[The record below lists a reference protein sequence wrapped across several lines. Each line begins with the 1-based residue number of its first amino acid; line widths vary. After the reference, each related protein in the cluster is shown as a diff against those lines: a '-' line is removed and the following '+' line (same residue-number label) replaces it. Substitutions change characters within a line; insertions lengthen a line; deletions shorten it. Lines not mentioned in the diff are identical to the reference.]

1 MKILVVEDEKDL
13 NDIIVKKLKIEGYTV
28 DSCYDGVTAI
38 EYMEA
43 TEYDTVVL
51 DIMLPKLSGL
61 EVIKIV
67 REKKIKTPILI
78 LTALD
83 SISDRV
89 KGLDSGAD
97 DYLVKPFS
105 FDELMA
111 RIRVI
116 TRRVTG
122 DVTNIFTVADL
133 TVDCNSHTVTRGEKE
148 INLSSKEFAVL
159 EYLIRNKGNVLS
171 RSKIENHIWNFEYDG
186 GSNVVDVYIRYLRKK
201 IDNEYDIKLI
211 HTIRGIGYVLR
222 E

>member
-13 NDIIVKKLKIEGYTV
+13 NDIIVKKLNAEGYTV
-28 DSCYDGVTAI
+28 DSCYDGITAV

-43 TEYDTVVL
+43 TEYDAVVL

-61 EVIKIV
+61 EVIKTV
-67 REKKIKTPILI
+67 RDKKNKTPILI

-122 DVTNIFTVADL
+122 DVTNIFKVADL
-133 TVDCNSHTVTRGEKE
+133 TVDCNSHTVRRGDKE
-148 INLSSKEFAVL
+148 INLSSKEFSVL
-159 EYLIRNKGNVLS
+159 EYLIRNKGTVLS
-171 RSKIENHIWNFEYDG
+171 RDKIENHIWNFEYDG

-201 IDNEYDIKLI
+201 IDNEYDKKLI
-211 HTIRGIGYVLR
+211 HTIRGTGYVLR

>member
-13 NDIIVKKLKIEGYTV
+13 NDIIVKKLNAEGYTV

-38 EYMEA
+38 EYMDA

-67 REKKIKTPILI
+67 REKKNKTPILI

-133 TVDCNSHTVTRGEKE
+133 TVDCNSHTVIRGDKE

-159 EYLIRNKGNVLS
+159 EYLIRNKGTVLS

>member
-13 NDIIVKKLKIEGYTV
+13 NDIIVKKLNVEGYTV
-28 DSCYDGVTAI
+28 DSCYDGITAV

-43 TEYDTVVL
+43 TEYDAVVL

-61 EVIKIV
+61 EVIKTV
-67 REKKIKTPILI
+67 RGKKDKTPILI

-133 TVDCNSHTVTRGEKE
+133 TVDCNSHTVRRGDKE

-159 EYLIRNKGNVLS
+159 EYMIRNKGTVLS
-171 RSKIENHIWNFEYDG
+171 RDKIENHIWNFEYDG

-201 IDNEYDIKLI
+201 IDNDYDEKLI
-211 HTIRGIGYVLR
+211 HTIRGTGYVLR